1 MGTRSWT
8 RVTWRWYRTSKWPAM
23 AGIDPA
29 PHFEQIAAASSSDL
43 PRVPLGMSIRAAML
57 HVAADMGRF
66 WPPEVGGIP
75 DLIAALRGGE
85 PGTRLAA
92 VAALC
97 LLGPKAKAAAPAL
110 CELMQDGVRDQSL
123 SGELSRL
130 IQSTLARIGADAV
143 PALQPLLADADPSI
157 RLSALFVLA
166 RMGAGAT
173 AAVTVVGG
181 LVDDRDQFV
190 CCQALTTLGEI
201 GSGAVTAIPIIRRAL
216 HDEDYLVRMH

>member
-1 MGTRSWT
+1 
-8 RVTWRWYRTSKWPAM
+8 WPAM

-66 WPPEVGGIP
+66 WPPEVGRIP
-75 DLIAALRGGE
+75 GLIAALRSGE
-85 PGTRLAA
+85 PGTQLAA
-92 VAALC
+92 TAALC

-110 CELMQDGVRDQSL
+110 CELMQAGPRDKAL
-123 SGELSRL
+123 RGELPCL
-130 IQSTLARIGADAV
+130 IHSTLARIGAVAV
-143 PALQPLLADADPSI
+143 PALQPLLADPDSSI

-166 RMGAGAT
+166 RMGAGAS
-173 AAVTVVGG
+173 AAVTEIGG
-181 LVDDRDQFV
+181 LVDDRDQLV

-201 GSGAVTAIPIIRRAL
+201 GSGAVTALPIVRRAL
-216 HDEDYLVRMH
+216 HDEDYQAARHLGVRVRADGRQEGRRRRG